1 MALKNSFK
9 IFEIEKK
16 PRKGL
21 LAVEWIIIGYMV
33 LTMLLAFFMTTKI
46 HHIEPMIWGRF
57 RMVMMMLGLWLVYR
71 LIPCVHDVLPH
82 PPTVTRSGIVVPRN
96 FRVQSSLPQPRS
108 ALCGIRTAALQLPTR
123 PTLLASHLAPR
134 VQRTDASGLLLVF
147 PAHRHRHAVLLLQ
160 AV

>member
-1 MALKNSFK
+1 MALKKGFK

-71 LIPCVHDVLPH
+71 LIPIRSLQDTNSSSSVANLPY
-82 PPTVTRSGIVVPRN
+82 
-96 FRVQSSLPQPRS
+96 SSRKPSRTLFS
-108 ALCGIRTAALQLPTR
+108 AN
-123 PTLLASHLAPR
+123 
-134 VQRTDASGLLLVF
+134 
-147 PAHRHRHAVLLLQ
+147 
-160 AV
+160 